1 MTKFCKDCKYYK
13 DHRGYAAAVCLHT
26 SSQTSPILV
35 TGEFYYSSCKD
46 QRRTIAGCCTEQA
59 IFFEPKKP
67 LTPPPTTE
75 YVKTRSSSWFKTF
88 WR

>member
-13 DHRGYAAAVCLHT
+13 DHRGYPLCLHT
-26 SSQTSPILV
+26 SSQTPPNLV
-35 TGEFYYSSCKD
+35 TGDFYYSSCND
-46 QRRTIAGCCTEQA
+46 MRFAFGRCTEQA

-75 YVKTRSSSWFKTF
+75 YVKTRSSNWFTIF
-88 WR
+88 WE